1 MKVRRS
7 LYLTVLVL
15 LSVTLTL
22 PFISNHAV
30 ATQQQPSHN
39 QSNKNKSDR
48 VAQTL
53 QDFKPGRDM
62 LQRKGVPFDPNTLLD
77 PDWKEKLARDF
88 DQMPELQTVRQPGKR
103 LKGVQMAGVL
113 YLPEKVEVD
122 GDLVILARQVIFEGK
137 DAVIKGNHNVYFFPI
152 EVTGFLGAPLE
163 VAMIKQPRFQ
173 NASFSHSPRKT
184 FIPPLLAD
192 GFSLTIDTSGRGVKE
207 WLEEQNQRIAVKF
220 RKINWQTGGQ
230 NHDGTNNSSLV
241 GSTGGIGLTGGN
253 GGPDPAPAGAGGNC
267 GSSQPSGGDGTA
279 GNDGNPG

>member
-1 MKVRRS
+1 
-7 LYLTVLVL
+7 
-15 LSVTLTL
+15 
-22 PFISNHAV
+22 
-30 ATQQQPSHN
+30 
-39 QSNKNKSDR
+39 
-48 VAQTL
+48 
-53 QDFKPGRDM
+53 
-62 LQRKGVPFDPNTLLD
+62 
-77 PDWKEKLARDF
+77 
-88 DQMPELQTVRQPGKR
+88 
-103 LKGVQMAGVL
+103 
-113 YLPEKVEVD
+113 
-122 GDLVILARQVIFEGK
+122 ARQVIFEGK

-163 VAMIKQPRFQ
+163 VAMSKQPRFQ

-279 GNDGNPG
+279 GNDGNPGAAGGTGGTGTDGGNASVIIATITTATGTYTYSANGGNAGKGGKGGQGGTGG